1 MHKSAKELCSREKEG
16 VVQQFSEEMATS
28 GLRDQDRLD
37 GASNHAILKARMP
50 FHLDGHALKVYVDNV
65 VVVPADADPLK
76 KYKDE
81 MAKAKRMILDGV
93 KDHVASKGI
102 VKEM

>member
-1 MHKSAKELCSREKEG
+1 
-16 VVQQFSEEMATS
+16 MATS

-37 GASNHAILKARMP
+37 GASNYAIWKARMP
-50 FHLDGHALKVYVDNV
+50 FLLDEHGLKTYVDNV

-76 KYKDE
+76 KYRAE

-93 KDHVASKGI
+93 KDHMVC
-102 VKEM
+102 